1 MNLCAYQLQALP
13 SKKSLC
19 VMKYLQGRQNGM
31 LSFCSL
37 PPTPYMYTHHIPGR
51 KCLSSVMRTTL
62 YIGQSNKK
70 IFLTGVYPKLIL
82 ILMRVYHA
90 SQVSSD

>member
-1 MNLCAYQLQALP
+1 MSLCAYQLQALP
-13 SKKSLC
+13 SKKSLYIVC
-19 VMKYLQGRQNGM
+19 DEIFTRTPKWHALIL
-31 LSFCSL
+31 LSPSHH
-37 PPTPYMYTHHIPGR
+37 THHIPGR

-90 SQVSSD
+90 SQISSD